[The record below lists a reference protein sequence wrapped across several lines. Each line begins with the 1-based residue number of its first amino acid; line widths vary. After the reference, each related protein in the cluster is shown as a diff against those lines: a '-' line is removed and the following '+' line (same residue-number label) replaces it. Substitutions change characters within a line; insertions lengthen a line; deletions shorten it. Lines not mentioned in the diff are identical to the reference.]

1 MNMKKF
7 LLKIKI
13 KSSGFSIIETLVSI
27 FLFSVIALVVSGVL
41 VRSMQVERR
50 VFANQVIQENALAVL
65 GIMAKEVRVG
75 SVANQDTNC
84 STQAPITSLTIN
96 HPIEGIIVYRLN
108 SGGMVERVIGS
119 ATYIVSSS
127 DVIFNSL
134 GFCVIGSTLPEDN
147 ESDRVTIVAS
157 ISNKIGP
164 DFFTVSTQTTVVSRN
179 VSNEF

>member
-50 VFANQVIQENALAVL
+50 VF
-65 GIMAKEVRVG
+65 
-75 SVANQDTNC
+75 ANQDTNC